1 MNKAAKTYYKKLY
14 KSFPMMTHLEKDFL
28 KEFKKSLINHASLY
42 PHASIDDYY
51 KKYGQ
56 PCDIIATY
64 YEHFESEYIT
74 KYMNSR
80 KIIKRSLVILTTM
93 ITIVSIIIA
102 LVCYRVYVEIKANE
116 TYYEDY
122 TLEVIE

>member
-80 KIIKRSLVILTTM
+80 KNHKTFS
-93 ITIVSIIIA
+93 SHF
-102 LVCYRVYVEIKANE
+102 N
-116 TYYEDY
+116 YYDY
-122 TLEVIE
+122 DCFYHHRACMLSCLCRD